1 MKKILLL
8 LLPIVAFALNSC
20 NDDDDDLLNPDLI
33 KGSWE
38 LIADRHAGYSTVYIF
53 ETVKNFNNYGILE
66 VKHLHANGPI
76 VEEISVS
83 KYDWHASGPQNNN
96 GILDITLTPYGL
108 ETDDPG
114 YFYEFYEITNLT
126 QADMLWRGIPGTLNA
141 AAGKSLEFV
150 RMSEK

>member
-33 KGSWE
+33 KGHWVLVTDANSN
-38 LIADRHAGYSTVYIF
+38 YKTVYTF
-53 ETVKNFNNYGILE
+53 ETIKDFNNYGILE
-66 VKHLHANGPI
+66 VKHRYTEGDF
-76 VEEISVS
+76 VEEIPVC
-83 KYDWHASGPQNNN
+83 KYEWHASGPQNND
-96 GILDITLTPYGL
+96 GVLDITLTPYGL
-108 ETDDPG
+108 EVGDADF
-114 YFYEFYEITNLT
+114 FYEFYEITNLT
-126 QADMLWRGIPGTLNA
+126 QTDMLWRGIPGTLNA